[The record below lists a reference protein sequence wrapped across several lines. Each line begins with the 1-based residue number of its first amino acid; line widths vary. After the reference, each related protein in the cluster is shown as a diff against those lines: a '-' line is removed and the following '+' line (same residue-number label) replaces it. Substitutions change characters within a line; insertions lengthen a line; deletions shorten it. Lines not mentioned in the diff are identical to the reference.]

1 MFKHILVP
9 LDGSHMAETVLP
21 VVSMLA
27 TAIKAKVTLLH
38 VIELHAPNEIH
49 GEHHLKTEDEAC
61 NYLDKM
67 AEPLRKKGIE
77 THTHVHSSYVE
88 DVAESL
94 AEHAGEIDHD
104 LIVLCTHGDSHWKDR
119 IVGSLAQQVIGLG
132 KLPVLLLQP
141 EYTNDEDC
149 SGRLFHRFLL
159 ALDGKEEHETGVE
172 RSVELASALH
182 ADIHLLTVINTLS
195 TLTGAEAATGMLL
208 PSATTIMLEIAEEDA
223 MERLTEKAENLS
235 KQGFK
240 VTMDVHR
247 GDPVEWIVKD
257 SETHKCDLIVLGTH
271 GRSGINAFWAG
282 SSAPRIPALTKRPL
296 LLIPVHDD

>member
-27 TAIKAKVTLLH
+27 STIKAKVTLLH
-38 VIELHAPNEIH
+38 VIELHAPDEIH

-61 NYLDKM
+61 NYLDKV
-67 AEPLRKKGIE
+67 AEPLRKLGID
-77 THTHVHSSYVE
+77 THTHVHSSCVE

-94 AEHAGEIDHD
+94 VEHSEEIDHD
-104 LIVLCTHGDSHWKDR
+104 LIVLCAHGDSHWKDR

-132 KLPVLLLQP
+132 KVPVLLLQP
-141 EYTNDEDC
+141 ECTTDAEC
-149 SGRLFHRFLL
+149 SGRLFCRFLL
-159 ALDGKEEHETGVE
+159 ALDGKEEHEAGVE

-182 ADIHLLTVINTLS
+182 ADLHLLTVINTLS
-195 TLTGAEAATGMLL
+195 TLTGTEAATGMLL

-223 MERLTEKAENLS
+223 MERLTEKVKNLR
-235 KQGFK
+235 KRGFK

-282 SSAPRIPALTKRPL
+282 SSAPRIPALTKCPL
-296 LLIPVHDD
+296 LLIPVHES